1 MRPADLELRLE
12 TDPDP
17 VDIAALADGLTEHA
31 LPATGVAGFHP
42 IAVFVR
48 DDHGA
53 IIAGVSALINWTWL
67 HVQLVWV
74 SAELRH
80 AGVGSRLLQRL
91 ESEARQRGCEH
102 AHLDTFSFQAR
113 PFYQR
118 HGYELFGELADY
130 PPGHR
135 RFFLRKELV

>member
-1 MRPADLELRLE
+1 MRVADLELRVE

-17 VDIAALADGLTEHA
+17 VDIAALAHGLTEHS

-42 IAVFVR
+42 IAVFAR
-48 DDHGA
+48 DDHCA
-53 IIAGVSALINWTWL
+53 IIAGVSGLINWSWL

-80 AGVGSRLLQRL
+80 SGVGSRLL
-91 ESEARQRGCEH
+91 ETIETEARKRGCKH

-113 PFYQR
+113 PFYER
-118 HGYELFGELADY
+118 HGYELFGELKDY
-130 PPGHR
+130 PLGHR
-135 RFFLRKELV
+135 RFFLRKDLV